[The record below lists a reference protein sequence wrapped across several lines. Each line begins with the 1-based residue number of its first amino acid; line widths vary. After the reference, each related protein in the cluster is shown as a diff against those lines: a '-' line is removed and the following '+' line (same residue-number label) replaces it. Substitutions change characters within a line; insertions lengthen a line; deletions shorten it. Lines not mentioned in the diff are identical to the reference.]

1 MNLNASQRKI
11 IGLDFVLERINTVT
25 PFGEQ
30 RKRALK
36 PFKPGQEADLKLEHQ
51 EIEQCI
57 SYLESGALRGMMHTF

>member
-1 MNLNASQRKI
+1 MSGEIAMNLNVSQRKI

-36 PFKPGQEADLKLEHQ
+36 PFKPGQEADLN
-51 EIEQCI
+51 
-57 SYLESGALRGMMHTF
+57 